1 MSFYIVGQVISTPA
15 IFNDEV
21 RLRSRFSYD
30 CILAQTSWNSLVL
43 LSHEAIDEMTFW
55 LDNIEKL
62 NEQGADLCHLTNKMI
77 EDVDIYCDASKVGFD
92 GHWTIHTEGESFDS
106 TRKSVDLK
114 GKSFDS
120 ERRSVDSIVQSIYSS
135 SESGSQSWSSFERTE
150 SSTWRELE
158 AGNEQRWLHH
168 RLS

>member
-1 MSFYIVGQVISTPA
+1 
-15 IFNDEV
+15 
-21 RLRSRFSYD
+21 
-30 CILAQTSWNSLVL
+30 
-43 LSHEAIDEMTFW
+43 MTFW